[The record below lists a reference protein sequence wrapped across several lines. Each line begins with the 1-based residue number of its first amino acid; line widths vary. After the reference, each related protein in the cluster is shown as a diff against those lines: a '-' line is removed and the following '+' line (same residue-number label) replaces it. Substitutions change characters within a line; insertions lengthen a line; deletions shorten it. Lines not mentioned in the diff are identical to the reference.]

1 MIFIFKFASE
11 KHIILFI
18 MKQKNNNKVHLNGYI
33 KSMNVNEVEGKT
45 FANIL
50 VGTSEIIPDKD
61 PRYTSHMVKVN
72 TESESELANELREMA
87 KASEDQKNF
96 ISLDGKLAT
105 SEKDGRRFFYV
116 AADSSSVKFNEGIA
130 KGESRN
136 TITIE
141 GNVSRIDIISDKG
154 FAVLGVAMNYWVP
167 GKSVDRNGKEIP
179 YTEKV
184 NFLDVRINGKRLP
197 DVYKQLVENKIEVG
211 DKIEVRGQMHND
223 DYTKD
228 EQKIY
233 TIKIDANKVELKLK
247 KGQKAAATTEKEPS
261 TAEKEQKAAATAEQ
275 KPATAEKEP
284 KKKVEKKAKAEP
296 KKKTKKGVSMS

>member
-1 MIFIFKFASE
+1 
-11 KHIILFI
+11 

-50 VGTSEIIPDKD
+50 VGTSETIPDKD

-72 TESESELANELREMA
+72 AESESELANELREMA
-87 KASEDQKNF
+87 SANEDKTNF

-105 SEKDGRRFFYV
+105 SEKDGRKFFYV
-116 AADSSSVKFNEGIA
+116 AADSSSVKFNEGMA

-141 GNVSRIDIISDKG
+141 GNVSRMDIITDKG

-184 NFLDVRINGKRLP
+184 NFLDVRISEKRLP
-197 DVYKQLVENKIEVG
+197 DTYKQLVENKIEVG

-233 TIKIDANKVELKLK
+233 TIKIDANKVELKFK
-247 KGQKAAATTEKEPS
+247 KGQKAAE
-261 TAEKEQKAAATAEQ
+261 TAEQ
-275 KPATAEKEP
+275 EP
-284 KKKVEKKAKAEP
+284 EKKVENKAVKKTKAEP
-296 KKKTKKGVSMS
+296 KKKSKKGVSMS